1 MQAPAASGSNMKL
14 RPKKITPTFDRDEE
28 SMELDDSGDDPLY
41 ILSNDEEETDSE
53 AETSHRKHDTKTS
66 RANRSLRMPPLSLQ
80 PRNSL

>member
-1 MQAPAASGSNMKL
+1 
-14 RPKKITPTFDRDEE
+14 
-28 SMELDDSGDDPLY
+28 MELDDSGDDPLY

-53 AETSHRKHDTKTS
+53 AETSDRKHDTKTS